1 MYLIIHSTRS
11 LMHPILYFILSMDH
25 SPCSMNQ
32 AIREQKVSQAMRRRL
47 RREGSF
53 LVNDTPASWDSLLHP
68 GDSVKVYLTKTSHI
82 DSTPMDLDI
91 VFEDD
96 HLLVI
101 NKPVGMLMHP
111 TSSERYH
118 TLANGVLAYFEEHF
132 MDASF
137 HPIHRLDKDTSG
149 LVIIAKN
156 ALVQHAFTKQDT
168 RIQKV
173 YDAITD
179 GIIPIDQLSVHFP
192 IARLEGSII
201 ERCAHLLGQPAHT
214 DITVVQRHPHHTHV
228 RCYLH
233 TGRTHQIRVH
243 LSTLGYPLAGDDLYG
258 GSLTWQTKQCLHAS
272 ELYFIHPMTQEW
284 MALQAPLPEYFK
296 EIP

>member
-1 MYLIIHSTRS
+1 MQ
-11 LMHPILYFILSMDH
+11 PILYFTLSLDH

-47 RREGSF
+47 RRESSF
-53 LVNDTPASWDSLLHP
+53 LVNQKTATWDTLLHP
-68 GDSVKVYLTKTSHI
+68 GDSVEVHLSKTSHI
-82 DSTPMDLDI
+82 DPTPMNLDI
-91 VFEDD
+91 VFEDEY
-96 HLLVI
+96 LLVI
-101 NKPVGMLMHP
+101 NKPAGMLMHP

-118 TLANGVLAYFEEHF
+118 TLANGVLAYFNEQAVN
-132 MDASF
+132 ASF

-156 ALVQHAFTKQDT
+156 ALVQHAFTKQHT
-168 RIQKV
+168 RIQKM

-179 GIIPIDQLSVHFP
+179 DIIPVDQISIHFP

-201 ERCAHLLGQPAHT
+201 ERCAHPLGQPAHT
-214 DITVVQRHPHHTHV
+214 DVTVVRRHPHHTHV

-258 GSLTWQTKQCLHAS
+258 GSLAWQTKQCLHAS

-284 MALQAPLPEYFK
+284 IALQAPLPEYFR

>member
-1 MYLIIHSTRS
+1 
-11 LMHPILYFILSMDH
+11 MHPILYFTLSLDH

-82 DSTPMDLDI
+82 DPTLMDLAI

-101 NKPVGMLMHP
+101 NKPAGMLMHP
-111 TSSERYH
+111 TSSERFH
-118 TLANGVLAYFEEHF
+118 TLANGVLAYFEEHS
-132 MDASF
+132 MNASF

-156 ALVQHAFTKQDT
+156 ALVQHAFTKQHI

-179 GIIPIDQLSVHFP
+179 GIIPVDQLSIHFP
-192 IARLEGSII
+192 IAHLEGSII

-243 LSTLGYPLAGDDLYG
+243 LSALGYPLAGDDLYG

-272 ELYFIHPMTQEW
+272 ELYFIHPMTQECI
-284 MALQAPLPEYFK
+284 ALQAPLPEYFR
-296 EIP
+296 EISKQKN

>member
-1 MYLIIHSTRS
+1 
-11 LMHPILYFILSMDH
+11 MHPILYFTLSMDH

-53 LVNDTPASWDSLLHP
+53 LVNDTPTSWDSLLHP

-82 DSTPMDLDI
+82 DPTPMDLDI

-101 NKPVGMLMHP
+101 NKSAGMLMHP

-118 TLANGVLAYFEEHF
+118 TLANGVLAYFEEHSIS
-132 MDASF
+132 ASF

-156 ALVQHAFTKQDT
+156 ALVQHACTKQHT
-168 RIQKV
+168 RIQKM

-179 GIIPIDQLSVHFP
+179 GIIPIDQLSIHFP

-243 LSTLGYPLAGDDLYG
+243 LSALGYPLAGDDLYG
-258 GSLTWQTKQCLHAS
+258 DSLTWQTKQCLHAT
-272 ELYFIHPMTQEW
+272 ELHFIHPMTQGW
-284 MALQAPLPEYFK
+284 ITLQAPLPEYFR

>member
-1 MYLIIHSTRS
+1 MQ
-11 LMHPILYFILSMDH
+11 PILYFTLSLDH

-53 LVNDTPASWDSLLHP
+53 LVNQKTATWDTLLHP
-68 GDSVKVYLTKTSHI
+68 GDSVEVHLSKTSHI
-82 DSTPMDLDI
+82 DPTPMNLDI
-91 VFEDD
+91 VFEDEY
-96 HLLVI
+96 LLVI
-101 NKPVGMLMHP
+101 NKPAGMLMHP

-118 TLANGVLAYFEEHF
+118 TLANGVLAYFNEQAVN
-132 MDASF
+132 ASF

-156 ALVQHAFTKQDT
+156 ALVQHAFTKQHT
-168 RIQKV
+168 RIQKM

-179 GIIPIDQLSVHFP
+179 DIIPVDQISIHFP

-201 ERCAHLLGQPAHT
+201 ERCAHPLGQPAHT
-214 DITVVQRHPHHTHV
+214 DVTVVRRHPHHTHV

-243 LSTLGYPLAGDDLYG
+243 LSALGYPLAGDGLYG

-272 ELYFIHPMTQEW
+272 EVYFIHPMLQEW
-284 MALQAPLPEYFK
+284 IALQAPLPEYFR

>member
-1 MYLIIHSTRS
+1 MP
-11 LMHPILYFILSMDH
+11 PILYFTLSLDH

-47 RREGSF
+47 RRDGSF
-53 LVNDTPASWDSLLHP
+53 LVNRAPATWDTLLNP
-68 GDSVKVYLTKTSHI
+68 GDSVEVHLSKTSHI

-91 VFEDD
+91 ILEDD
-96 HLLVI
+96 YLLVI
-101 NKPVGMLMHP
+101 NKPSGLLMHP

-118 TLANGVLAYFEEHF
+118 TLANGVLAYFQQHGI
-132 MDASF
+132 DASF

-156 ALVQHAFTKQDT
+156 ALVQHTFTKQHT

-179 GIIPIDQLSVHFP
+179 GIIPVDQLSIHFP

-201 ERCAHLLGQPAHT
+201 ERCTHLLGQPAHT
-214 DITVVQRHPHHTHV
+214 DVTVVQRYPHHTHV
-228 RCYLH
+228 RCCLH

-284 MALQAPLPEYFK
+284 MALQAPLPKYFE

>member
-1 MYLIIHSTRS
+1 MP
-11 LMHPILYFILSMDH
+11 PILYFTLSLDH

-32 AIREQKVSQAMRRRL
+32 AILEQKVSQAMRRRL
-47 RREGSF
+47 RRDGSF
-53 LVNDTPASWDSLLHP
+53 LVNRAPATWDTLLNP
-68 GDSVKVYLTKTSHI
+68 GDSVEVHLSKTSHI

-91 VFEDD
+91 ILEDD
-96 HLLVI
+96 YLLVI
-101 NKPVGMLMHP
+101 NKPSGLLMHP

-118 TLANGVLAYFEEHF
+118 TLANGVLAYFQQHGI
-132 MDASF
+132 DASF

-156 ALVQHAFTKQDT
+156 ALVQHTFTKQHT

-179 GIIPIDQLSVHFP
+179 GIIPVDQLSIHFP

-214 DITVVQRHPHHTHV
+214 DVTVVQRYPHHTHV

-284 MALQAPLPEYFK
+284 MALQAPLPKYFE

>member
-1 MYLIIHSTRS
+1 MP
-11 LMHPILYFILSMDH
+11 PILYFTLSLDH

-82 DSTPMDLDI
+82 DPTPMDLDI

-118 TLANGVLAYFEEHF
+118 TLANGVLAYFEEYS
-132 MDASF
+132 MNASF

-156 ALVQHAFTKQDT
+156 ALVQHAFTKQHT

-179 GIIPIDQLSVHFP
+179 GIIPVDELSIHFP

-201 ERCAHLLGQPAHT
+201 ERCAHPLGQPAHT
-214 DITVVQRHPHHTHV
+214 DITVVQRHPYHTHV

-243 LSTLGYPLAGDDLYG
+243 LSALGYPLAGDDLYG
-258 GSLTWQTKQCLHAS
+258 GSLTWRTKQCLHAS

-284 MALQAPLPEYFK
+284 MALQAPLPEYFR
-296 EIP
+296 EIPKKTDTP

>member
-1 MYLIIHSTRS
+1 
-11 LMHPILYFILSMDH
+11 MHPILFFTLSLDH

-32 AIREQKVSQAMRRRL
+32 AIREQKVSQAMRRCL

-53 LVNDTPASWDSLLHP
+53 LVNERPATWDTLLHP
-68 GDSVKVYLTKTSHI
+68 GDSVEVHLSKTSHI
-82 DSTPMDLDI
+82 DPTPMDLDI
-91 VFEDD
+91 VLEDD

-101 NKPVGMLMHP
+101 NKPAGMLMHP
-111 TSSERYH
+111 TSSERHH
-118 TLANGVLAYFEEHF
+118 TLANGVLAYFEEQAIN
-132 MDASF
+132 ASF

-156 ALVQHAFTKQDT
+156 ALVQHAFTKQYT

-173 YDAITD
+173 YNAITD
-179 GIIPIDQLSVHFP
+179 GIIPVSHLSIHFP

-201 ERCAHLLGQPAHT
+201 ERCAHPLGQAAHT
-214 DITVVQRHPHHTHV
+214 DIAVVQRHPHHTHV

-243 LSTLGYPLAGDDLYG
+243 LSALGYPLAGDDLYG
-258 GSLTWQTKQCLHAS
+258 GSLTWRSKQCLHAS
-272 ELYFIHPMTQEW
+272 ELYFIHPITQKW
-284 MALQAPLPEYFK
+284 TALQAPLPEYFK

>member
-1 MYLIIHSTRS
+1 MP
-11 LMHPILYFILSMDH
+11 PILYFTLSLDH

-82 DSTPMDLDI
+82 DPTPMDLDI

-118 TLANGVLAYFEEHF
+118 TLANGVLAYFQQHGI
-132 MDASF
+132 DASF

-156 ALVQHAFTKQDT
+156 ALVQHTFTKQHT

-179 GIIPIDQLSVHFP
+179 GIIPVDQLSIHFP

-214 DITVVQRHPHHTHV
+214 DVTVVQRYPHHTHV
-228 RCYLH
+228 RCCLH

-272 ELYFIHPMTQEW
+272 ELYFIHPMTQKW
-284 MALQAPLPEYFK
+284 TALQAPLPEYFK

>member
-1 MYLIIHSTRS
+1 MP
-11 LMHPILYFILSMDH
+11 PILYFTLSLDH

-47 RREGSF
+47 RRDGSF
-53 LVNDTPASWDSLLHP
+53 LVNRAPATWDTLLNP
-68 GDSVKVYLTKTSHI
+68 GDSVEVHLSKTSHI

-91 VFEDD
+91 ILEDD
-96 HLLVI
+96 YLLVI
-101 NKPVGMLMHP
+101 NKPSGLLMHP

-118 TLANGVLAYFEEHF
+118 TLANGVLAYFQQHGI
-132 MDASF
+132 DASF

-156 ALVQHAFTKQDT
+156 ALVQHTFTKQHT

-179 GIIPIDQLSVHFP
+179 GIIPVDQLSIHFP

-214 DITVVQRHPHHTHV
+214 DVTVVQRYPHHTHV

-284 MALQAPLPEYFK
+284 MALQAPLPKYFE

>member
-1 MYLIIHSTRS
+1 
-11 LMHPILYFILSMDH
+11 MHPILYFTLSMDH

-82 DSTPMDLDI
+82 DPTPMDLDI

-101 NKPVGMLMHP
+101 NKSAGMLMHP

-118 TLANGVLAYFEEHF
+118 TLANGVLAYFEEHSIS
-132 MDASF
+132 ASF

-156 ALVQHAFTKQDT
+156 ALVQHAFTKQHT

-179 GIIPIDQLSVHFP
+179 GIIPIDQLSIHFP

-243 LSTLGYPLAGDDLYG
+243 LSALGYPLAGDDLYG
-258 GSLTWQTKQCLHAS
+258 GSLMWKTKQCLHAT
-272 ELYFIHPMTQEW
+272 ELHFIHPMTQEW
-284 MALQAPLPEYFK
+284 IKLQAPLPEYFK
-296 EIP
+296 QIP

>member
-1 MYLIIHSTRS
+1 MQ
-11 LMHPILYFILSMDH
+11 PILYFTLSLDH

-53 LVNDTPASWDSLLHP
+53 LVNQKTATWDTLLHP
-68 GDSVKVYLTKTSHI
+68 GDSVEVHLSKTSHI
-82 DSTPMDLDI
+82 DPTPMNLDI
-91 VFEDD
+91 VFEDEY
-96 HLLVI
+96 LLVI
-101 NKPVGMLMHP
+101 NKPAGMLMHP

-118 TLANGVLAYFEEHF
+118 TLANGVLAYFNEQAVN
-132 MDASF
+132 ASF

-156 ALVQHAFTKQDT
+156 ALVQHAFTKQHT
-168 RIQKV
+168 RIQKM
-173 YDAITD
+173 YNAITD
-179 GIIPIDQLSVHFP
+179 DIIPVDQISIHFP
-192 IARLEGSII
+192 IARLEDSII
-201 ERCAHLLGQPAHT
+201 ERCAHPLGQPAHT
-214 DITVVQRHPHHTHV
+214 DVTVVRRYPHHTHV

-243 LSTLGYPLAGDDLYG
+243 LSALGYPLAGDDLYG

-272 ELYFIHPMTQEW
+272 EVYFIHPMTQEW
-284 MALQAPLPEYFK
+284 IALQAPLPEYFR

>member
-1 MYLIIHSTRS
+1 MQ
-11 LMHPILYFILSMDH
+11 PILYFTLSLDH

-32 AIREQKVSQAMRRRL
+32 AIREQKVSQAMCRRL

-53 LVNDTPASWDSLLHP
+53 LVNQKTATWDTLLHP
-68 GDSVKVYLTKTSHI
+68 GDSVEVHLSKTSHI
-82 DSTPMDLDI
+82 DPTPMNLDI
-91 VFEDD
+91 VFEDEY
-96 HLLVI
+96 LLVI
-101 NKPVGMLMHP
+101 NKPAGMLMHP

-118 TLANGVLAYFEEHF
+118 TLANGVLAYFNEQAVN
-132 MDASF
+132 ASF

-156 ALVQHAFTKQDT
+156 ALVQHAFTKQHT
-168 RIQKV
+168 RIQKM

-179 GIIPIDQLSVHFP
+179 DIIPVDQISIHFP

-201 ERCAHLLGQPAHT
+201 ERCAHPLGQPAHT
-214 DITVVQRHPHHTHV
+214 DVTVVRRHPHHTHV

-258 GSLTWQTKQCLHAS
+258 GSLAWQTKQCLHAS

-284 MALQAPLPEYFK
+284 IALQAPLPEYFR

>member
-1 MYLIIHSTRS
+1 MP
-11 LMHPILYFILSMDH
+11 PILYFTLSLDH

-47 RREGSF
+47 RRDGSF
-53 LVNDTPASWDSLLHP
+53 LVNRAPATWDTLLNP
-68 GDSVKVYLTKTSHI
+68 GDSVEVHLSKTSHI

-91 VFEDD
+91 ILEDD
-96 HLLVI
+96 YLLVI
-101 NKPVGMLMHP
+101 NKPSGLLMHP

-118 TLANGVLAYFEEHF
+118 TLANGVLAYFQQHGI
-132 MDASF
+132 DASF

-156 ALVQHAFTKQDT
+156 ALVQHTFTKQHT

-179 GIIPIDQLSVHFP
+179 GIIPVDQLSIHFP

-201 ERCAHLLGQPAHT
+201 ERCTHLLGQPAHT
-214 DITVVQRHPHHTHV
+214 DVTVVQRYPHHTHV

-284 MALQAPLPEYFK
+284 MALQAPLPKYFE

>member
-1 MYLIIHSTRS
+1 
-11 LMHPILYFILSMDH
+11 MHPILYFTLSMDH
-25 SPCSMNQ
+25 PPFSMNQ

-53 LVNDTPASWDSLLHP
+53 LVNGVPSTWDTLLHP
-68 GDSVKVYLTKTSHI
+68 GDSVAVHLSKTSLI
-82 DSTPMDLDI
+82 DPTPMDLDI
-91 VFEDD
+91 VYEDD

-101 NKPVGMLMHP
+101 NKPAGMLMHP

-118 TLANGVLAYFEEHF
+118 TLANGVLAYFEEHS
-132 MDASF
+132 MNASF

-149 LVIIAKN
+149 LVIMAKN
-156 ALVQHAFTKQDT
+156 ALVQHAFTKQHT

-179 GIIPIDQLSVHFP
+179 GIIPVVQLSIHFP

-201 ERCAHLLGQPAHT
+201 ERCAHPLGQPAHT
-214 DITVVQRHPHHTHV
+214 DVTVVQRHPHHTHV

-258 GSLTWQTKQCLHAS
+258 GSLTWRTKQCLHAS

-284 MALQAPLPEYFK
+284 MALQAPLPEYFR
-296 EIP
+296 EIPKKTDTP

>member
-1 MYLIIHSTRS
+1 MQ
-11 LMHPILYFILSMDH
+11 PILYFTLSLDH
-25 SPCSMNQ
+25 APCSMNQ
-32 AIREQKVSQAMRRRL
+32 AIREQNVSQAMRRRL

-53 LVNDTPASWDSLLHP
+53 LVNGVPATWDTLLHP
-68 GDSVKVYLTKTSHI
+68 GDSVAVHLSKTSHI
-82 DSTPMDLDI
+82 DPTPMDLDI
-91 VFEDD
+91 VFEDN

-101 NKPVGMLMHP
+101 NKPAGMLMHP

-118 TLANGVLAYFEEHF
+118 TLANGVLAYFEKQS
-132 MDASF
+132 MNASF

-156 ALVQHAFTKQDT
+156 ALVQHAFTKQHS

-179 GIIPIDQLSVHFP
+179 GIIPVSKLSIHFP

-201 ERCAHLLGQPAHT
+201 ERCAHPLGQPAHT
-214 DITVVQRHPHHTHV
+214 DIDVVRQHPHHTHV

-243 LSTLGYPLAGDDLYG
+243 LSALGYPLAGDDLYG
-258 GSLTWQTKQCLHAS
+258 GSLTWQTKQCLHAT
-272 ELYFIHPMTQEW
+272 ELHFIHPMTQEW
-284 MALQAPLPEYFK
+284 MSLQAPLPEYFK
-296 EIP
+296 QIP

>member
-1 MYLIIHSTRS
+1 
-11 LMHPILYFILSMDH
+11 
-25 SPCSMNQ
+25 MNQ

-53 LVNDTPASWDSLLHP
+53 LVNQKTATWDTLLHP
-68 GDSVKVYLTKTSHI
+68 GDSVEVHLSKTSHI
-82 DSTPMDLDI
+82 DPTPMNLDI
-91 VFEDD
+91 VFEDEY
-96 HLLVI
+96 LLVI
-101 NKPVGMLMHP
+101 NKPAGMLMHP

-118 TLANGVLAYFEEHF
+118 TLANGVLAYFNEQAVN
-132 MDASF
+132 ASF

-156 ALVQHAFTKQDT
+156 ALVQHAFTKQHT
-168 RIQKV
+168 RIQKM

-179 GIIPIDQLSVHFP
+179 DIIPVDQISIHFP

-201 ERCAHLLGQPAHT
+201 ERCAHPLGQPAHT
-214 DITVVQRHPHHTHV
+214 DVTVVRRHPHHTHV

-243 LSTLGYPLAGDDLYG
+243 LSALGYPLAGDDLYG

-272 ELYFIHPMTQEW
+272 EVYFIHPMIQEW
-284 MALQAPLPEYFK
+284 IALQAPLPEYFR

>member
-1 MYLIIHSTRS
+1 MP
-11 LMHPILYFILSMDH
+11 PILYFTLSLDH

-53 LVNDTPASWDSLLHP
+53 LVNQAPATWDTLLHP
-68 GDSVKVYLTKTSHI
+68 GDSIEVHLSKTSHI

-91 VFEDD
+91 IFEDD
-96 HLLVI
+96 YLLVI
-101 NKPVGMLMHP
+101 NKPSGLLMHP

-118 TLANGVLAYFEEHF
+118 TLANGVLAYFQQHGI
-132 MDASF
+132 DASF

-156 ALVQHAFTKQDT
+156 ALVQHTFTKQHT

-179 GIIPIDQLSVHFP
+179 GIIPIEQLSIHFP

-214 DITVVQRHPHHTHV
+214 DVTVVQRYPHHTHV

-272 ELYFIHPMTQEW
+272 ELYFIHPTTQEW
-284 MALQAPLPEYFK
+284 MALQAPLPKYFE

>member
-1 MYLIIHSTRS
+1 
-11 LMHPILYFILSMDH
+11 MHPILYFTLSMDH

-53 LVNDTPASWDSLLHP
+53 LVNEIPASWDTLLHP

-82 DSTPMDLDI
+82 DSTPMDLGI
-91 VFEDD
+91 VFEDN

-101 NKPVGMLMHP
+101 NKPQGMLMHP

-118 TLANGVLAYFEEHF
+118 TLANGVLSYFEEHS
-132 MDASF
+132 MNASF

-156 ALVQHAFTKQDT
+156 ALVQHAFTKQHT

-173 YDAITD
+173 YNAITD
-179 GIIPIDQLSVHFP
+179 GVIPSNKLSIHFP

-201 ERCAHLLGQPAHT
+201 ERCAHPLGQPAHT

-228 RCYLH
+228 RCCLH

-243 LSTLGYPLAGDDLYG
+243 LSALGYPLAGDDLYG

>member
-1 MYLIIHSTRS
+1 
-11 LMHPILYFILSMDH
+11 
-25 SPCSMNQ
+25 MNQ

-53 LVNDTPASWDSLLHP
+53 LVNDIPATWDTLLHP
-68 GDSVKVYLTKTSHI
+68 GDSVTVHLTKTSHI
-82 DSTPMDLDI
+82 DPTPMDLDI
-91 VFEDD
+91 LFEDE

-101 NKPVGMLMHP
+101 NKPAGMLVHP
-111 TSSERYH
+111 TSSERFH
-118 TLANGVLAYFEEHF
+118 TLANGVLAYFQQHT
-132 MDASF
+132 MNASF

-156 ALVQHAFTKQDT
+156 ALVQHAFTKQQI

-179 GIIPIDQLSVHFP
+179 GVIPVPSLTIHFP

-201 ERCAHLLGQPAHT
+201 ERCAHPTGQPAHT

-243 LSTLGYPLAGDDLYG
+243 LSALGYPLAGDDLYG
-258 GSLTWQTKQCLHAS
+258 GSLTWQSKQCLHAS
-272 ELYFIHPMTQEW
+272 ELSFVHPMTQEW
-284 MALQAPLPEYFK
+284 MTLQAPLPEYFRQ
-296 EIP
+296 IP

>member
-1 MYLIIHSTRS
+1 
-11 LMHPILYFILSMDH
+11 MHPILFFTLSLDH

-53 LVNDTPASWDSLLHP
+53 LVNERPATWDTLLHP
-68 GDSVKVYLTKTSHI
+68 GDSVEVHLSKTSHI
-82 DSTPMDLDI
+82 DPTPMDLDI
-91 VFEDD
+91 VLEDD

-101 NKPVGMLMHP
+101 NKPAGMLMHP
-111 TSSERYH
+111 TSSERHH
-118 TLANGVLAYFEEHF
+118 TLANGVLAYFEEQAIN
-132 MDASF
+132 ASF

-156 ALVQHAFTKQDT
+156 ALVQHAFTKQYT

-173 YDAITD
+173 YNAITD
-179 GIIPIDQLSVHFP
+179 GIIPVSHLSIHFP

-201 ERCAHLLGQPAHT
+201 ERCAHPLGQAAHT
-214 DITVVQRHPHHTHV
+214 DIAVVQRHPHHTHV

-243 LSTLGYPLAGDDLYG
+243 LSALGYPLAGDDLYG
-258 GSLTWQTKQCLHAS
+258 GSLTWRSKQCLHAS
-272 ELYFIHPMTQEW
+272 ELYFIHPITQEW
-284 MALQAPLPEYFK
+284 TALQAPLPEYFK

>member
-1 MYLIIHSTRS
+1 
-11 LMHPILYFILSMDH
+11 MHPILYFTLSMDH

-53 LVNDTPASWDSLLHP
+53 LVNDTPTSWDSLLHP

-82 DSTPMDLDI
+82 DPTPMDLDI

-101 NKPVGMLMHP
+101 NKSAGMLMHP

-118 TLANGVLAYFEEHF
+118 TLANGVLAYFEEHSIS
-132 MDASF
+132 ASF

-149 LVIIAKN
+149 LVIITKN
-156 ALVQHAFTKQDT
+156 ALVQHAFTKQHT

-179 GIIPIDQLSVHFP
+179 GIIPIDQLSIHFP

-243 LSTLGYPLAGDDLYG
+243 LSALGYPLAGDDLYG
-258 GSLTWQTKQCLHAS
+258 GSLTWQTKQCLHAT
-272 ELYFIHPMTQEW
+272 ELHFIHPMTQGW
-284 MALQAPLPEYFK
+284 ITLQAPLPEYFR

>member
-1 MYLIIHSTRS
+1 
-11 LMHPILYFILSMDH
+11 MHTILYFTLSLDH

-82 DSTPMDLDI
+82 DPTLMDLAI

-101 NKPVGMLMHP
+101 NKPAGMLMHP

-118 TLANGVLAYFEEHF
+118 TLANGVLAYFEEHS
-132 MDASF
+132 MNASF

-156 ALVQHAFTKQDT
+156 ALVQHAFTKQHI

-179 GIIPIDQLSVHFP
+179 GIIPVDQLSIHFP
-192 IARLEGSII
+192 ISII
-201 ERCAHLLGQPAHT
+201 ERCAHPLGQPAHT
-214 DITVVQRHPHHTHV
+214 DVTVVHRYPHHTHV

-272 ELYFIHPMTQEW
+272 ELYFIHPMTREW
-284 MALQAPLPEYFK
+284 IALQAPLPEYFR
-296 EIP
+296 EISKQKN

>member
-1 MYLIIHSTRS
+1 MP
-11 LMHPILYFILSMDH
+11 PILYFTLSLDH

-82 DSTPMDLDI
+82 DPTPMDLDI

-118 TLANGVLAYFEEHF
+118 TLANGVLAYFEEYS
-132 MDASF
+132 MNASF
-137 HPIHRLDKDTSG
+137 HPIHRLDKDPSG

-156 ALVQHAFTKQDT
+156 ALVQHAFTKQHT

-179 GIIPIDQLSVHFP
+179 GIIPVDQLSIHFP

-214 DITVVQRHPHHTHV
+214 DVTVVQRYPHHTHV
-228 RCYLH
+228 RCCLH

-272 ELYFIHPMTQEW
+272 ELYFIHPMTQKW
-284 MALQAPLPEYFK
+284 TALQAPLPEYFK

>member
-1 MYLIIHSTRS
+1 MQ
-11 LMHPILYFILSMDH
+11 PILYFTLSLDH
-25 SPCSMNQ
+25 APCSMNQ
-32 AIREQKVSQAMRRRL
+32 AIREQNVSQAMRRRL

-53 LVNDTPASWDSLLHP
+53 LVNDKTATWDTLLHP
-68 GDSVKVYLTKTSHI
+68 GDSVKVHLTKTSHI
-82 DSTPMDLDI
+82 DPTPMDLDI
-91 VFEDD
+91 VFEDN

-101 NKPVGMLMHP
+101 NKPADMLMHP

-118 TLANGVLAYFEEHF
+118 TLANGVLAYFEKQAIN
-132 MDASF
+132 ASF

-156 ALVQHAFTKQDT
+156 ALVQHAFTKQHS

-179 GIIPIDQLSVHFP
+179 GIIPISKLSIHFP

-201 ERCAHLLGQPAHT
+201 ERCAHPLGQPAHT
-214 DITVVQRHPHHTHV
+214 DITVVRQHLHHTHV

-243 LSTLGYPLAGDDLYG
+243 LSALGYPLAGDDLYG
-258 GSLTWQTKQCLHAS
+258 GALTWRTKQCLHAS
-272 ELYFIHPMTQEW
+272 ELYFIHPITQKW
-284 MALQAPLPEYFK
+284 TALQAPLPEYFNT
-296 EIP
+296 IP